1 MQKVGESDE
10 ENLPQ
15 LKDVIP
21 AQTARTMVD
30 LLQEP
35 VRRGT
40 ATKLQEMKR
49 PVAGKTGTTN
59 DYTDAWFIGFTP
71 SLTMGVWVGF
81 DEKVT
86 LGDKETGG
94 KVALPIWLEAMQE
107 IYKDK
112 PVESFQAAE
121 VPVVSSTPSGRVPDS
136 EAATAAKEVQQ

>member
-1 MQKVGESDE
+1 
-10 ENLPQ
+10 
-15 LKDVIP
+15 
-21 AQTARTMVD
+21 MVD

-35 VRRGT
+35 VRQGT
-40 ATKLQEMKR
+40 ATKLQELKR

-94 KVALPIWLEAMQE
+94 RVALPIWFDTMQE
-107 IYKDK
+107 IYKNRK
-112 PVESFQAAE
+112 VETFLAPDAPAISSAPAG
-121 VPVVSSTPSGRVPDS
+121 SSTPEVASAV
-136 EAATAAKEVQQ
+136 KETQQ